1 MDPVSMYDV
10 SKVVFPFS
18 PSLDSEIKPGDL
30 EELANDALNA
40 FFKVVSDKLDDWY
53 PGTHTF
59 GDAGPGEVFDRER
72 IALAWIKSHA
82 MNNDAV
88 YLRNEEDDD

>member
-10 SKVVFPFS
+10 SEVAFPRS
-18 PSLDSEIKPGDL
+18 PVIDSEITQGDL
-30 EELANDALNA
+30 KELANDALNA
-40 FFKVVSDKLDDWY
+40 FFKVVSDKLNDWY
-53 PGTHTF
+53 PGTRTT

-72 IALAWIKSHA
+72 IAVAWIKSHA

-88 YLRNEEDDD
+88 AEANPEL